1 MLLIDKV
8 QIAISMKPKV
18 VASALLAEN
27 LVAHPGKVEFMLL
40 AKFSS
45 MGRIPPPTS
54 TCTSGRTNLRFFGEN
69 QKKMKFLF
77 DMSTYLS

>member
-1 MLLIDKV
+1 MLLSDKV

-45 MGRIPPPTS
+45 LKCIPSRIS
-54 TCTSGRTNLRFFGEN
+54 TYTSGRTNLPVFGEN
-69 QKKMKFLF
+69 QKKMNFLF